1 MPFWGLTGRFFV
13 KFHSHVWQG
22 ASLTLPERNTM
33 TAQTKNT
40 RKLAGTAML
49 SAVGFIL
56 MFIELSVPI
65 MPAFI
70 KLDFSE
76 LPALLAS
83 FAYGPMA
90 GAAVCLIKNV
100 IHVFIG
106 GTTAGVGELSNF
118 LMGVMYVVP
127 AGLIYQK
134 MKSRKGAL
142 VGSLTGCV
150 ISSIYCLPHNYFLIY
165 PLFGKFVLPLE
176 AILGMYQTLNPNVDG
191 LFQAIATFNVPF
203 TFAKEVLTAAIAF
216 LIYKKLSP
224 MLHGRK

>member
-1 MPFWGLTGRFFV
+1 
-13 KFHSHVWQG
+13 
-22 ASLTLPERNTM
+22 M
-33 TAQTKNT
+33 TAKTQNT
-40 RKLAGTAML
+40 RKLAGIAML

-76 LPALLAS
+76 LPALLAA

-100 IHVFIG
+100 IHIFIG
-106 GTTAGVGELSNF
+106 TTMAVGELSNF

-134 MKSRKGAL
+134 IKSRKGAL
-142 VGSLTGCV
+142 IGSLTGCV

-176 AILGMYQTLNPNVDG
+176 AILGMYKTLNPNIDN

-224 MLHGRK
+224 ILHGRK

>member
-1 MPFWGLTGRFFV
+1 
-13 KFHSHVWQG
+13 
-22 ASLTLPERNTM
+22 M

-83 FAYGPMA
+83 FAYGPLA
-90 GAAVCLIKNV
+90 GATVCLIKNV

-142 VGSLTGCV
+142 IGSVKG
-150 ISSIYCLPHNYFLIY
+150 
-165 PLFGKFVLPLE
+165 
-176 AILGMYQTLNPNVDG
+176 
-191 LFQAIATFNVPF
+191 
-203 TFAKEVLTAAIAF
+203 
-216 LIYKKLSP
+216 
-224 MLHGRK
+224 

>member
-1 MPFWGLTGRFFV
+1 MDNEIRCLQGGVKVPTGGKAREPLWHDPVRFRSRQYSLDGRRCGFAQIRPVMPVLGLTGRFFV

-76 LPALLAS
+76 LPVMLCGFYL
-83 FAYGPMA
+83 GPA
-90 GAAVCLIKNV
+90 AAVACEAVKIFLKLLMKVRKPLTRCL
-100 IHVFIG
+100 
-106 GTTAGVGELSNF
+106 
-118 LMGVMYVVP
+118 M
-127 AGLIYQK
+127 
-134 MKSRKGAL
+134 
-142 VGSLTGCV
+142 
-150 ISSIYCLPHNYFLIY
+150 
-165 PLFGKFVLPLE
+165 
-176 AILGMYQTLNPNVDG
+176 AIVN
-191 LFQAIATFNVPF
+191 
-203 TFAKEVLTAAIAF
+203 
-216 LIYKKLSP
+216 
-224 MLHGRK
+224 

>member
-1 MPFWGLTGRFFV
+1 
-13 KFHSHVWQG
+13 
-22 ASLTLPERNTM
+22 M
-33 TAQTKNT
+33 TKQTKNT

-90 GAAVCLIKNV
+90 GAAVCLVKNV
-100 IHVFIG
+100 IHIFIG

-118 LMGVMYVVP
+118 ILGVLYVVP

-142 VGSLTGCV
+142 IGSLAGCV
-150 ISSIYCLPHNYFLIY
+150 VSASISLFTNYYLIY
-165 PLFGKFVLPLE
+165 PLFGKFVLPLD
-176 AILGMYQTLNPNVDG
+176 AILSMYQQLNPNVDG
-191 LFQAIATFNVPF
+191 LFQALLMFNVPF

>member
-1 MPFWGLTGRFFV
+1 MSAKT
-13 KFHSHVWQG
+13 Q
-22 ASLTLPERNTM
+22 
-33 TAQTKNT
+33 NT
-40 RKLAGTAML
+40 RKLAGVAML

-83 FAYGPMA
+83 FAYGPLA
-90 GAAVCLIKNV
+90 GATVCLIKNV
-100 IHVFIG
+100 IHIFIG
-106 GTTAGVGELSNF
+106 GTTFGVGELSNF

-134 MKSRKGAL
+134 IKSRKGAL
-142 VGSLTGCV
+142 IGSIAGCV
-150 ISSIYCLPHNYFLIY
+150 ISAVYCLPHNYFLIY

-176 AILGMYQTLNPNVDG
+176 AILGMYKAINPNVNG

-203 TFAKEVLTAAIAF
+203 TFVKELLTAAIAF
-216 LIYKKLSP
+216 VIYKPLSP
-224 MLHGRK
+224 ILHGRK